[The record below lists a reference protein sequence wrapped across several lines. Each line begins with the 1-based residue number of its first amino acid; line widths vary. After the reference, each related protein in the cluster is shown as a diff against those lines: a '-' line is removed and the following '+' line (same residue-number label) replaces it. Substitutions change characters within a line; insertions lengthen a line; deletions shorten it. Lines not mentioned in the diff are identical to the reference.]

1 MPVMYT
7 GVRFMPFA
15 RSAVVTRNA
24 AAPSDTSEQSIAWN
38 GVAIQRSFMTSST
51 VTTSRSIAFHFRW
64 ACSDWVAT
72 TAARASCGTLC
83 SYM

>member
-1 MPVMYT
+1 M
-7 GVRFMPFA
+7 
-15 RSAVVTRNA
+15 TRKA

-51 VTTSRSIAFHFRW
+51 VTTSRSIAFHLSA

-72 TAARASCGTLC
+72 TAASASWGTSC